1 MLAMTLGPPYKG
13 LGLVI
18 QYVGKNKVLW
28 IKHNRQVL
36 FLFIFY
42 GYKFLNPTKVDEKA
56 LNFTSQTIES
66 TKLYDFME
74 TNENVALLIVKD
86 PFRMWRF
93 TKEECQDP

>member
-1 MLAMTLGPPYKG
+1 
-13 LGLVI
+13 
-18 QYVGKNKVLW
+18 
-28 IKHNRQVL
+28 
-36 FLFIFY
+36 
-42 GYKFLNPTKVDEKA
+42 LNPTKVDEKA